1 VRRAKAGGVSFYGDR
16 RVLVIGGLG
25 FLGTRLT
32 DRLRDGGAQIT
43 VMNRSLAGHGEAAA
57 MLTAAGVRVVEG
69 DLRDADR
76 TREAVSGQDVIFNLA
91 GQSGAVRSMEDPWTD
106 LDVNC
111 RGSLVLLEALRTDNP
126 DARLVFVSSRLAYGS
141 GGADPIDEEH
151 VPDPL
156 CVHAVHKLA
165 AEQYLRLYRR
175 IYGLNVTTA
184 RLTNPYGPGQP
195 ASRTAYGVVNRLIH
209 LALSGDALPIYGD
222 GRQRRDYIYIDDA
235 VDALIRMAEAPES
248 NGRLYNV
255 GSGHGTP
262 IVDMARSIIEMAGG
276 GRIRFVA
283 WPKLA
288 EQIETGDFVADI
300 GRIEHELGW
309 TPRVS
314 LADGLD
320 RTVSHYKAHL
330 SRLKAHP
337 TMRVE
342 S

>member
-1 VRRAKAGGVSFYGDR
+1 MSVSGDR

-25 FLGTRLT
+25 FIGTRLT
-32 DRLRDGGAQIT
+32 GRFRDSGAQVT

-57 MLTAAGVRVVEG
+57 ALTAAGVAVVEA
-69 DLRDADR
+69 DLRDADKV
-76 TREAVSGQDVIFNLA
+76 REAVIGQDVIFNLA

-111 RGSLVLLEALRTDNP
+111 RGNLVLLEALRTVSP
-126 DARLVFVSSRLAYGS
+126 GARLVFVSSRLAYGS
-141 GGADPIDEEH
+141 GGGDPVDEER

-195 ASRTAYGVVNRLIH
+195 AARTAYGVVNRMIH
-209 LALSGDALPIYGD
+209 LALSGETLSIYGD

-235 VDALIRMAEAPES
+235 VEALMCMAAAPAG
-248 NGRLYNV
+248 NGRLFNV
-255 GSGHGTP
+255 GSGIGTS
-262 IVDMARSIIEMAGG
+262 IVDMARSIISIAGG
-276 GRIRFVA
+276 GRIGFVA

-288 EQIETGDFVADI
+288 GQIETGDFVADI
-300 GRIEHELGW
+300 GRIERELGW
-309 TPRVS
+309 TPRVA
-314 LADGLD
+314 LADGLE
-320 RTVSHYKAHL
+320 RTVSHYRAQVPRPNA
-330 SRLKAHP
+330 SP
-337 TMRVE
+337 TLRVE
-342 S
+342 IDR

>member
-1 VRRAKAGGVSFYGDR
+1 MSISDRRA
-16 RVLVIGGLG
+16 LVIGGLG
-25 FLGTRLT
+25 FIGTRLT
-32 DRLRDGGAQIT
+32 DRLGAGGAQVT
-43 VMNRSLAGHGEAAA
+43 VMNRSLAGHDAVVSA
-57 MLTAAGVRVVEG
+57 LTAAGVSVVEG
-69 DLRDADR
+69 DLRDAEKV
-76 TREAVSGQDVIFNLA
+76 REAVHRQDVIFNLA

-111 RGSLVLLEALRTDNP
+111 RGNLVLLEALRTFNP
-126 DARLVFVSSRLAYGS
+126 AARLVFVSSRLTYGS
-141 GGADPIDEEH
+141 GGGDPIDEER

-195 ASRTAYGVVNRLIH
+195 AARTAYGVVNRMIH
-209 LALSGDALPIYGD
+209 LALSGEVLSIYGD

-235 VDALIRMAEAPES
+235 VDALMRMSEAPAG

-255 GSGHGTP
+255 GSGHGTA

-276 GRIRFVA
+276 GRIGFVA
-283 WPKLA
+283 WPRLA

-300 GRIEHELGW
+300 GRISRELGW
-309 TPRVS
+309 TPRVT
-314 LADGLD
+314 LADGLQ
-320 RTVSHYKAHL
+320 RTVAYYRAQVS
-330 SRLKAHP
+330 
-337 TMRVE
+337 
-342 S
+342 